1 MNTSKPAVEWLD
13 PEPQVPRSDAAR
25 LAKLLIEVAR
35 SINPA
40 LAAGVPSALG
50 DDPQI
55 NELRAM
61 LVGREQAQLARLQH
75 RLDDPEQLAA
85 ALSQVLPAAIAQ
97 AAARDDR
104 LGVVL
109 APTVERATQSSIRKD
124 PRTLIDILSPVMGPA
139 IRKSIAEAMESRF
152 QGLNAALKE
161 SFSLRGLKWRMEAW
175 RSGTPFADVVLRHT
189 LIYRVEHV
197 FLIQRQSGLLIEHV
211 SANREAANDP
221 QLVSGMLTAIQDFVR
236 DSFNDS
242 GDGGVDAMRLGDL
255 LLWREDSPH
264 AYLAAVVRGTPP
276 DSLRVLMRETLALIH
291 AEHARALE
299 TYAGDA
305 VPFAAV
311 PEALSRCLREQ
322 ARPRDAGMSIVL
334 WLLLLLLIGALGWGV
349 YALYQR
355 HQEGREVARFIEA
368 LQAEP
373 GIVVAQAERQDG
385 RWRIAG
391 LRDPLAVDP
400 QAVLGG
406 FNLEPNRVALRWEA
420 YQALHPAFVLK
431 RVQAGLEPIP
441 TVSFV
446 LEGDRVRAVGSAP
459 HPWIERARALSRLMP
474 LGAPVFDLSG
484 LANVDRSELD
494 RMRQG
499 IESEHVYFDVGSPRP
514 ERRQEALID
523 ALALKINALAGRTQ
537 DLQLTM
543 RVNLI
548 GHADA
553 TGKDVPNLAL
563 SVGRAEVVRSLLR
576 TRGVDPDLLFV
587 RGAGAL
593 EPMAEEDPLNAASRN
608 RRVSFSIRISE

>member
-1 MNTSKPAVEWLD
+1 MNTSKPGIEWLD
-13 PEPQVPRSDAAR
+13 PEPQAPRNDAAR

-35 SINPA
+35 SINPE
-40 LAAGVPSALG
+40 LAARMPSALG
-50 DDPQI
+50 DDPQVH
-55 NELRAM
+55 ELRGI

-104 LGVVL
+104 LGEVL

-161 SFSLRGLKWRMEAW
+161 SFSIRGLKWRIEAW
-175 RSGTPFADVVLRHT
+175 RTGTPFADVVLRHT

-197 FLIQRQSGLLIEHV
+197 FLIQRKSGLLIEHV
-211 SANREAANDP
+211 SADRAAANDP

-242 GDGGVDAMRLGDL
+242 GDGGVDTLRLGELVL
-255 LLWREDSPH
+255 LREDSPH

-276 DSLRVLMRETLALIH
+276 EALRALMRETLALIH
-291 AEHARALE
+291 SEHARALE
-299 TYAGDA
+299 TYVGDA
-305 VPFAAV
+305 GAFGAA

-322 ARPRDAGMSIVL
+322 ARPREAGVSIVL
-334 WLLLLLLIGALGWGV
+334 WIFLLVLIGALCFGA

-355 HQEGREVARFIEA
+355 YQEAREVGRFVEA
-368 LQAEP
+368 LRAEP
-373 GIVVAQAERQDG
+373 GIVVARAERQDG
-385 RWRIAG
+385 RWQIAG
-391 LRDPLAVDP
+391 LRDPLAPDP
-400 QAVLGG
+400 RAMLDG
-406 FNLEPNRVALRWEA
+406 FKLEPTRLAMRWEA
-420 YQALHPAFVLK
+420 YQALHPAFVMK

-446 LEGDRVRAVGSAP
+446 LERDRVRAIGSAP

-474 LGAPVFDLSG
+474 LGAPVLDLSE
-484 LANVDRSELD
+484 LSNVDRSELD
-494 RMRQG
+494 RMRLG
-499 IESEHVYFDVGSPRP
+499 IEAEHVYFDVGSPRP
-514 ERRQEALID
+514 ERRQEALIE
-523 ALALKINALAGRTQ
+523 ALALKINALAERTRE
-537 DLQLTM
+537 LQLTM

-548 GHADA
+548 GHADS

-593 EPMAEEDPLNAASRN
+593 EPVPEDDPLKADSRN